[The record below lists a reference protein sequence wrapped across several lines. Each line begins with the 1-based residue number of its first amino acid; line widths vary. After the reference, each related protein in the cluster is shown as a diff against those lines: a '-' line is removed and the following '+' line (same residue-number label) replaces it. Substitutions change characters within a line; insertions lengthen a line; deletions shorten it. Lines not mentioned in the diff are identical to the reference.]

1 MSELAARCLT
11 QGPSHKPH
19 QHRGCQNQSCSSPSP
34 PRPCPRPPMAQHPA
48 MLPAPPWPHD
58 AKSPPPRCQKG
69 FPKCPLFLGFR
80 DSNAATAVPTSTML
94 GSAVGT
100 QEPDPVPASLHR
112 AAPHFSAMRA
122 TPAPMQ
128 DLPAAPRFLLKA
140 PKVFCPL
147 QHRGRNPTPGHGTSP
162 EQGGTG
168 HPASESSRE
177 MGHPDSE
184 SSGRTLGGQT
194 WLFGSGQGFQ
204 HIIQGEHS
212 SGCSHAGSTWG
223 RRWGASAALARE
235 LVPLLHQDGSR
246 RAPPRARGSG

>member
-1 MSELAARCLT
+1 
-11 QGPSHKPH
+11 
-19 QHRGCQNQSCSSPSP
+19 
-34 PRPCPRPPMAQHPA
+34 
-48 MLPAPPWPHD
+48 
-58 AKSPPPRCQKG
+58 
-69 FPKCPLFLGFR
+69 
-80 DSNAATAVPTSTML
+80 ML

-100 QEPDPVPASLHR
+100 QEPAPVPASLHAPHR

-122 TPAPMQ
+122 TPAPMR

-168 HPASESSRE
+168 HPASESSGE

-184 SSGRTLGGQT
+184 SSGGTLGGQT
-194 WLFGSGQGFQ
+194 WLFGSGQGFR

-212 SGCSHAGSTWG
+212 SGCSHTGSTWG

-235 LVPLLHQDGSR
+235 PVPLLHQDGSR